1 MSDVN
6 SHCVLR
12 RGVDKLQ
19 DALLVVLITTVSLL
33 VFVQVVLSY
42 VFHAPLMGI
51 EELLLFPTT
60 WLFMIGAVKAS
71 SEKTQIV
78 ARVLEIFLK
87 SPKAVCALRAV
98 AALLSCAVLG
108 WLSTWGYD
116 YLKYLIRMEK
126 ESPTLY
132 IPTIWYEATV
142 FVALA
147 LMILYT
153 LIELKENLCGVFG
166 AASEASDEEEKKS

>member
-33 VFVQVVLSY
+33 VFVQVVLRY

-78 ARVLEIFLK
+78 ARVL
-87 SPKAVCALRAV
+87 
-98 AALLSCAVLG
+98 
-108 WLSTWGYD
+108 
-116 YLKYLIRMEK
+116 
-126 ESPTLY
+126 
-132 IPTIWYEATV
+132 
-142 FVALA
+142 
-147 LMILYT
+147 
-153 LIELKENLCGVFG
+153 
-166 AASEASDEEEKKS
+166 

>member
-1 MSDVN
+1 
-6 SHCVLR
+6 
-12 RGVDKLQ
+12 
-19 DALLVVLITTVSLL
+19 
-33 VFVQVVLSY
+33 
-42 VFHAPLMGI
+42 
-51 EELLLFPTT
+51 
-60 WLFMIGAVKAS
+60 
-71 SEKTQIV
+71 
-78 ARVLEIFLK
+78 
-87 SPKAVCALRAV
+87 
-98 AALLSCAVLG
+98 
-108 WLSTWGYD
+108 
-116 YLKYLIRMEK
+116 MEK